1 MTIDHYEKAKQY
13 YVTDGMGERNPGH
26 IDELKAALK
35 QTEAQEEAD
44 KLVSHYRSN
53 PDVLKVALET
63 INQFSA
69 KSQREL
75 ELEAEIARLKGDNN
89 NTGLWASQCLG

>member
-1 MTIDHYEKAKQY
+1 MTIDNYEKAKQY
-13 YVTDGMGERNPGH
+13 YVTDGLGERNPGH

-35 QTEAQEEAD
+35 QTEAQQEAD
-44 KLVSHYRSN
+44 KLVSRYRSN

-63 INQFSA
+63 INQSQN

-75 ELEAEIARLKGDNN
+75 VLEAEIARLKGGQ
-89 NTGLWASQCLG
+89 TGQGLWAS